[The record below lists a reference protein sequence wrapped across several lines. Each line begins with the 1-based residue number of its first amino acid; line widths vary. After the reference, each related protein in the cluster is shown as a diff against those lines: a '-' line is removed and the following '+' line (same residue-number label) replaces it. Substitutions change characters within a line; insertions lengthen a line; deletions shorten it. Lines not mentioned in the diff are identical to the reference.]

1 MRFVFIGSSQFA
13 LPTLKQ
19 LLNSSHTIAAVLTQ
33 PDRPK
38 GRSLKPA
45 PTPVKTAA
53 QTAKLPVFE
62 PDRLEEGKLRSQLS
76 ALNAELAVV
85 VAYGQKLPPWLL
97 ALFPQKAINLHA
109 SLLPKYRGAAPI
121 AWALMKGE
129 KETGI
134 TIFQIDAEWDHGPIL
149 LQAKIPIHP
158 EDDAET
164 LGISLAKLGAS
175 EMLKAVERIA
185 AGKAQ
190 WKLQDEAEATHA
202 PCLTKETGTID
213 WQEHCQTIHNK
224 VRALKPWP
232 GAATFWG
239 GQSLKLHLT
248 QADPDRNDAARS
260 PGTVVSANPAEGLW
274 IQTGQGQL
282 RILRLQLAGGN
293 ALSAEEFLRGH
304 PISPG
309 VQLRPLPR
317 PKSP

>member
-1 MRFVFIGSSQFA
+1 MRLFFIGSSQFA

-19 LLNSSHTIAAVLTQ
+19 LLNSAHTITAVLTQ

-53 QTAKLPVFE
+53 LAAKLPIFE
-62 PDRLEEGKLRSQLS
+62 PDRLEERQLRNKLT
-76 ALNAELAVV
+76 ALKAELGVV

-97 ALFPQKAINLHA
+97 NLFPQKTINLHA

-121 AWALMKGE
+121 AWALMQGE

-149 LQAKIPIHP
+149 LQAKIPITLK
-158 EDDAET
+158 DDAET

-175 EMLKAVERIA
+175 EILKAVERLA

-190 WKLQDEAEATHA
+190 WKPQADAEATHA
-202 PCLTKETGTID
+202 PRLTKEDGIID

-260 PGTVVSANPAEGLW
+260 PGTVVSANPTEGLR
-274 IQTGQGQL
+274 IQTGQGQIQ
-282 RILRLQLAGGN
+282 ILRLQPAGGN
-293 ALSAEEFLRGH
+293 TMSAEEFLRGH

-309 VQLRPLPR
+309 VQL
-317 PKSP
+317 